1 MRENGIEG
9 SSKWPFLST
18 EGNKLGSYDPQARM
32 AALLEGRSVLE
43 RFEVMKVFK
52 EWVQDPAND
61 HVNRLL
67 EAERLGN
74 INPQ

>member
-32 AALLEGRSVLE
+32 AALLEGRSVQE
-43 RFEVMKVFK
+43 RFEVMKGFK
-52 EWVQDPAND
+52 EWVQNP
-61 HVNRLL
+61 VNEELSKLRNTI
-67 EAERLGN
+67 AK
-74 INPQ
+74 